1 MISLAY
7 ILHRSLLIE
16 NNQEATMFITQLLSN
31 VNQFLMTIATSL
43 FLLGLLM
50 MAAGIWMLVKRV
62 MGNEL
67 KQITQQTTRL
77 AQKGI
82 TEDVAGLV
90 GNAGQ
95 LVEAL
100 NSLVK
105 TASGVGIFLNLA
117 GFLLILASYY
127 IASQIR

>member
-1 MISLAY
+1 
-7 ILHRSLLIE
+7 
-16 NNQEATMFITQLLSN
+16 MFITQLLSN

-127 IASQIR
+127 IASLIR

>member
-1 MISLAY
+1 
-7 ILHRSLLIE
+7 
-16 NNQEATMFITQLLSN
+16 MFIPQILAN
-31 VNQFLMTIATSL
+31 INEFLIIVAGCL

-50 MAAGIWMLVKRV
+50 MVIGIIILVRRV
-62 MGNEL
+62 MGSEL
-67 KQITQQTTRL
+67 KQITLQTTKL

-95 LVEAL
+95 LIDAL

-105 TASGVGIFLNLA
+105 TSSGVGIFLNLA
-117 GFLLILASYY
+117 GFLLVLASYY
-127 IASQIR
+127 IMLQLH